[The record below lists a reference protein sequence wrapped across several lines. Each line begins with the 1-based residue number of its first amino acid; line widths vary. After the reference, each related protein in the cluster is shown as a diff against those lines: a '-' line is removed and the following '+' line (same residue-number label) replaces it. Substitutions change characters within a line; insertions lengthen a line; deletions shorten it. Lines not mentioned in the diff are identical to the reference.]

1 MSLFINL
8 LRTAP
13 FRLTLVRFGMVSL
26 MSELVYF
33 CLYGFFLPLTG
44 STAATLAI
52 AGGVC
57 SIVAAYSHS
66 RVTFRVPF
74 GRRLLFGYLQ
84 IQLLGFLLAFAGGL
98 ALEKWGAN
106 KWMIGILTYAF
117 WSITSFCLTKILYSS
132 WQKSKTPVQHPYGC
146 KH

>member
-1 MSLFINL
+1 MSLFTNL

-13 FRLTLVRFGMVSL
+13 FRITLVRFSMVSL

-33 CLYGFFLPLTG
+33 CLYGLFLPLTG

-57 SIVAAYSHS
+57 SFLAAYSHS

-74 GRRLLFGYLQ
+74 GKRLLFGYLQ
-84 IQLLGFLLAFAGGL
+84 IQLLGFLLAFVGGL

-106 KWMIGILTYAF
+106 KWMIGILTYTF

-132 WQKSKTPVQHPYGC
+132 WKKNQDFRSAPYQE
-146 KH
+146 